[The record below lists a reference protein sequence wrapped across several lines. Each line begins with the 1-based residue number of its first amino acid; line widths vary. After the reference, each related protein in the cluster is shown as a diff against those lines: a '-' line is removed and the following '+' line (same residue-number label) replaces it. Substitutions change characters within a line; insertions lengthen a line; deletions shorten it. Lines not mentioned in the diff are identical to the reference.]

1 MVDRKFS
8 PDADT
13 GAFVQIYKQIIP
25 KTPAYMGLNLSLR
38 GHRIVPK
45 SNKKDR
51 IRISPN
57 RSLQSFISLTRA
69 SSPLR
74 AKQHSPVIMDLI
86 DCLNLKSKY
95 DQDTEE
101 NSKKF
106 KRDLVYKRP
115 ITLSSLSRARVGQ
128 RRSLLRHEPDT
139 DHDII
144 KTDFISRRISS
155 LSKLHIQTTN
165 DEQISCISDSD
176 QTTQSTNIKEFICL
190 GNKLNDN
197 SLELEKPNSSH
208 SHTNQQ
214 LSMISTNENGFT
226 EEIKPVPF
234 HKCKNIDSDIS
245 TIRAKIRKI
254 PSSNR
259 PSSSISQTEAAENSH
274 FYAVGLSLK
283 AWRAKYNCILKAK
296 KELFPNEVPIPA
308 TKITLQK
315 ARKKSPRSSP
325 IRLRLLMEKNNNDD
339 EEYERMRDGDDCEKV
354 ADIETKMKSSEI
366 WNGAF

>member
-1 MVDRKFS
+1 
-8 PDADT
+8 
-13 GAFVQIYKQIIP
+13 
-25 KTPAYMGLNLSLR
+25 MGLNLALR

-57 RSLQSFISLTRA
+57 RSLQSFISLTRS

-95 DQDTEE
+95 DQDNEE
-101 NSKKF
+101 TSKKF

-115 ITLSSLSRARVGQ
+115 ITLSSLSRAKVGQ
-128 RRSLLRHEPDT
+128 RRSLLRHEPEH
-139 DHDII
+139 DHEREII
-144 KTDFISRRISS
+144 KPDFVSRRISS
-155 LSKLHIQTTN
+155 LAKLHIQAT
-165 DEQISCISDSD
+165 DEAVSCVSDSD
-176 QTTQSTNIKEFICL
+176 QTMQSNVKEFICL

-197 SLELEKPNSSH
+197 SLELEKPNGSQS
-208 SHTNQQ
+208 NLNLNGA
-214 LSMISTNENGFT
+214 LSGSENAAD
-226 EEIKPVPF
+226 ESKPVPF
-234 HKCKNIDSDIS
+234 HKCKNIESDIS

-259 PSSSISQTEAAENSH
+259 PSSCVSQTEAAENSH

-296 KELFPNEVPIPA
+296 KELFPNETTIPA
-308 TKITLQK
+308 TKMTLQK
-315 ARKKSPRSSP
+315 TRKKSPRSSP

-339 EEYERMRDGDDCEKV
+339 NSSENVNDCEKI
-354 ADIETKMKSSEI
+354 ADIETKMRYSEI
-366 WNGAF
+366 

>member
-1 MVDRKFS
+1 
-8 PDADT
+8 
-13 GAFVQIYKQIIP
+13 
-25 KTPAYMGLNLSLR
+25 MGLNLSLR

-57 RSLQSFISLTRA
+57 RSLQSFISMTRA
-69 SSPLR
+69 NSPLR

-86 DCLNLKSKY
+86 DCLNLKY

-128 RRSLLRHEPDT
+128 RRSLLRHEN
-139 DHDII
+139 DHEIV
-144 KTDFISRRISS
+144 KTDFVSRRISS
-155 LSKLHIQTTN
+155 LSKLHVPTTT
-165 DEQISCISDSD
+165 DEPISCVSDSD
-176 QTTQSTNIKEFICL
+176 PTTPNNNNVKEFICF
-190 GNKLNDN
+190 GSKLNDN
-197 SLELEKPNSSH
+197 SLELEKSS
-208 SHTNQQ
+208 SVQSNTNQA
-214 LSMISTNENGFT
+214 SSVVTTNENGLSD
-226 EEIKPVPF
+226 EMKPVPF

-254 PSSNR
+254 PSTNR

-296 KELFPNEVPIPA
+296 KELFPNEVQLPA
-308 TKITLQK
+308 TKMTLQK
-315 ARKKSPRSSP
+315 SRKKSPRSSP

-339 EEYERMRDGDDCEKV
+339 DNSERMKDSDDCEKVV
-354 ADIETKMKSSEI
+354 ADIETKLKSSEI
-366 WNGAF
+366 

>member
-1 MVDRKFS
+1 
-8 PDADT
+8 
-13 GAFVQIYKQIIP
+13 
-25 KTPAYMGLNLSLR
+25 MGLNLSLR

-101 NSKKF
+101 NTKKF

-128 RRSLLRHEPDT
+128 RRSLLRHEPET
-139 DHDII
+139 DHEIV
-144 KTDFISRRISS
+144 KTDFVSRRISS
-155 LSKLHIQTTN
+155 LSKLHIQTT
-165 DEQISCISDSD
+165 DEPISCVSDSD
-176 QTTQSTNIKEFICL
+176 QTTTQSNNIKEFICL

-197 SLELEKPNSSH
+197 SLELEKPNSSQ
-208 SHTNQQ
+208 SNSNQP
-214 LSMISTNENGFT
+214 SSFVPMSNENLLS
-226 EEIKPVPF
+226 EDMKPVPF

-254 PSSNR
+254 PSASR

-296 KELFPNEVPIPA
+296 KELFPNEVHLPA
-308 TKITLQK
+308 TKMTLQK
-315 ARKKSPRSSP
+315 TRKKSPRSSP

-339 EEYERMRDGDDCEKV
+339 DNSEKMKDSDDCEKV

-366 WNGAF
+366 